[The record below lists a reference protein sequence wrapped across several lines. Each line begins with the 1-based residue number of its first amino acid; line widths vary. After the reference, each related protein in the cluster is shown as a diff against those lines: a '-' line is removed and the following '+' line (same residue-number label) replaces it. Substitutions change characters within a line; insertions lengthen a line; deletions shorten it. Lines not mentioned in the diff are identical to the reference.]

1 MDSALWLL
9 WFDWENNLGVAA
21 RLGENSKYNAED
33 NLVRSSWDEISQKLK
48 ITIRQN
54 LHLCMGYLGV
64 LLALMILWR
73 AFEKAD
79 GQVKEHRIKV

>member
-1 MDSALWLL
+1 MA
-9 WFDWENNLGVAA
+9 
-21 RLGENSKYNAED
+21 KH
-33 NLVRSSWDEISQKLK
+33 NLVSVSRGEISRKLK

-54 LHLCMGYLGV
+54 LHLFMGYLGV

-79 GQVKEHRIKV
+79 GQVKEYRIKV

>member
-1 MDSALWLL
+1 MA
-9 WFDWENNLGVAA
+9 
-21 RLGENSKYNAED
+21 KH
-33 NLVRSSWDEISQKLK
+33 NLVSASRGEISRKLK

-54 LHLCMGYLGV
+54 LHLYLGYLGV
-64 LLALMILWR
+64 RVLMILWR